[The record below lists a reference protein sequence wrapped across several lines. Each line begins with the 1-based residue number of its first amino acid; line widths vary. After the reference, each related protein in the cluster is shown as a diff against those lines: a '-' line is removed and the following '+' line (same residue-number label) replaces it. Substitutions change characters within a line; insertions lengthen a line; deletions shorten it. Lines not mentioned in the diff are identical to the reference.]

1 MTLLFPIDDYFIMY
15 TCRNEKYKIID
26 NTLLCCAVVNN
37 DMHAVPVIHTTI
49 SSVYS
54 TANIANG
61 LISSPLN

>member
-1 MTLLFPIDDYFIMY
+1 MREETNIRLL
-15 TCRNEKYKIID
+15 II
-26 NTLLCCAVVNN
+26 LCCAVVNN